1 MSQALLM
8 KRRIRS
14 IRSTKKIMKAME
26 LIAAAKWRKAAHD
39 LTGIQEYTNALA
51 SAERVTRPPEDREQ
65 AHSALAR
72 PRDILLVIIASDRGL
87 CGGYHTRLTRFLVQE
102 QRQGRLTTQRVV
114 TVGRRAEPI
123 ARRLGCTIEASF
135 PSYAPGTKSKGC
147 RDLLTLLQ
155 HERTTSS
162 RAICLAFTRY
172 TNALEQVPTLLHL
185 PSPTEV
191 LTAPDV
197 EAKRFEPTY
206 ATVRLHIEERA
217 LLAQLLASIYHGSAS
232 EQAARV
238 QAMRQASTA
247 ASDMLDSLTLELNQT
262 RQAAITRELSEL
274 SAGMTAIR

>member
-1 MSQALLM
+1 M

-39 LTGIQEYTNALA
+39 LAGIQDYTNAVA
-51 SAERVTRPPEDREQ
+51 NAERATRPPKDREQ
-65 AHSALAR
+65 ARLALTHSHEV
-72 PRDILLVIIASDRGL
+72 LLVIIASDRGL
-87 CGGYHTRLTRFLVQE
+87 CGGYHARLTRFLNQE
-102 QRQGRLTTQRVV
+102 QRRGALTAQRVV

-123 ARRLGCTIEASF
+123 ARRLGFTIEASF
-135 PSYAPGTKSKGC
+135 PSYIPGTKSKGC
-147 RDLLTLLQ
+147 DDVLTLLQ
-155 HERTTSS
+155 HERATNARSIT
-162 RAICLAFTRY
+162 LAFTRY
-172 TNALEQVPTLLHL
+172 KNALEQEPILLPL
-185 PSPTEV
+185 PSPV
-191 LTAPDV
+191 LITASPDV

-206 ATVRLHIEERA
+206 TDVRFHIEERA

-238 QAMRQASTA
+238 QAMRQASNA

-274 SAGMTAIR
+274 SAGMAAIR